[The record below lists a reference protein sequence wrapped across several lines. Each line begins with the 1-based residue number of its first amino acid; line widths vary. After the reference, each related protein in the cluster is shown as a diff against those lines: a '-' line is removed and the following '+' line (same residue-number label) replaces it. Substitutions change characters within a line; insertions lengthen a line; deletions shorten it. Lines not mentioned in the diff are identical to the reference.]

1 MDFDEVGRFD
11 DGNYGYD
18 DSDREEKDNRPPLT
32 LAQLEKSIGIEQV
45 DSEVTMAEQKALGL
59 AHIESVDLS
68 DEENMQQP
76 LRKVESIEQFLDGL
90 NWFARF
96 QLRLLE

>member
-32 LAQLEKSIGIEQV
+32 LAQLEKSIGIEHV
-45 DSEVTMAEQKALGL
+45 DSEVTM
-59 AHIESVDLS
+59 VD
-68 DEENMQQP
+68 
-76 LRKVESIEQFLDGL
+76 
-90 NWFARF
+90 
-96 QLRLLE
+96 